1 MLLKGHCET
10 VFLWRSRQ
18 EAGHKYPLLWGF
30 KTFFGFLSL
39 PKTLLPQ
46 PISISGRRKGAH
58 PVLLGLKSGLS
69 PLIPYKFCLGPRKAS
84 FFFCLPCVWDS
95 VLTLYFASF
104 FSIADRRID
113 LLLLLEMGQGGER
126 ARPAR
131 FRGKAQ
137 LLGFLT
143 AILPQGL
150 KMPDYM
156 YVSVPD
162 PRSHDILQP
171 QSHLSFCWPPPPVYR
186 EADGVFHFINTK
198 YSRSNWLIRLIYP
211 WGKQADYQV

>member
-1 MLLKGHCET
+1 MTGRRGAFPKGSTGLEAA
-10 VFLWRSRQ
+10 RSR
-18 EAGHKYPLLWGF
+18 G
-30 KTFFGFLSL
+30 S
-39 PKTLLPQ
+39 
-46 PISISGRRKGAH
+46 
-58 PVLLGLKSGLS
+58 
-69 PLIPYKFCLGPRKAS
+69 
-84 FFFCLPCVWDS
+84 
-95 VLTLYFASF
+95 
-104 FSIADRRID
+104 SIAVRAANDGIITDRASAGISEEDEEKGD

-126 ARPAR
+126 APPAR

-162 PRSHDILQP
+162 PRSHDILRP

-198 YSRSNWLIRLIYP
+198 YSRSN
-211 WGKQADYQV
+211 